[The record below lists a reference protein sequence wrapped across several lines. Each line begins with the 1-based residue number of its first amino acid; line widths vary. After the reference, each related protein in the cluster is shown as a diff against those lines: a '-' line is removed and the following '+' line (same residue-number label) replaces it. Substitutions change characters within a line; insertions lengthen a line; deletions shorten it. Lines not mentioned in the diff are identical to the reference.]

1 MAANGSAKPKRKWI
15 VGIMSN
21 PRRRGRWRASESIS
35 CLAFWGG
42 VDLDFRNAVFEAQVI
57 DIRAW
62 AIMGGVDIV
71 VPEGI
76 NVEVDGFVLMGGLE
90 DRVKDSTAPI
100 DAPCI
105 RVHGYGMWG
114 GVRVRTKA
122 EGQRSRSD
130 IADRARDLALGH
142 AEAALERALGH
153 IPPPLPVP
161 PPHPGERG
169 RERHDARHQ
178 ERRDRRAERDRAQPG
193 QMPQSEQWGQNQ
205 QAAQP
210 AQPAP
215 PAPSEGL
222 IDQVAR
228 EGAPAESEPPS
239 GTVTILF
246 TDIAHSTEMAER
258 IGDQRWMGVLG
269 AHNALVR
276 EQLNRHGGTE
286 VKHHGDGFMAVFP
299 SARRALLCSIGI
311 QRSMAGYRQGHPDTP
326 IDVRI
331 GLHTG
336 EVIAEDGDY
345 FGRNVILAARI
356 AAAAGGGEI
365 LASSL
370 VKELADSGGD
380 LGFDGGRD
388 VELKGMSRP
397 WRVHTVNW

>member
-1 MAANGSAKPKRKWI
+1 
-15 VGIMSN
+15 
-21 PRRRGRWRASESIS
+21 
-35 CLAFWGG
+35 
-42 VDLDFRNAVFEAQVI
+42 
-57 DIRAW
+57 
-62 AIMGGVDIV
+62 
-71 VPEGI
+71 
-76 NVEVDGFVLMGGLE
+76 
-90 DRVKDSTAPI
+90 
-100 DAPCI
+100 
-105 RVHGYGMWG
+105 
-114 GVRVRTKA
+114 
-122 EGQRSRSD
+122 
-130 IADRARDLALGH
+130 
-142 AEAALERALGH
+142 
-153 IPPPLPVP
+153 
-161 PPHPGERG
+161 
-169 RERHDARHQ
+169 
-178 ERRDRRAERDRAQPG
+178 
-193 QMPQSEQWGQNQ
+193 MPQSEQWRQAGQNQ
-205 QAAQP
+205 QPAQP
-210 AQPAP
+210 AQPAQPPQPQPAPP
-215 PAPSEGL
+215 PAAAAPAAESESL

-228 EGAPAESEPPS
+228 EGATAESAPPS

-246 TDIAHSTEMAER
+246 TDIAHSTELAER

-311 QRSMAGYRQGHPDTP
+311 QRSLAGYRQGHPDTQV
-326 IDVRI
+326 DVRI

-336 EVIAEDGDY
+336 EVIEEDGDY

-380 LGFDGGRD
+380 LGFDGGRE